1 VNEPEETHKEP
12 AVLLSRVAEAVYWT
26 GRYLERAET
35 TARIIKVHTELYLDL
50 PKSAGIGWTPLLAV
64 TGSEE
69 AYGLAHDGADE
80 DRVVSFLVSS
90 DENPGS
96 LLASLAAARE
106 NLRVTRAVF
115 PRETW
120 ETLNALYVDAAD
132 TCAHAISRR
141 TRLRWTDEVVAGCQ
155 RISGALAGTMSHDA
169 AYSFLRLG
177 SHLERAD
184 MTTRVLDVRAGMP
197 DDGPAQQEQ
206 PYADLLWMSVLRSL
220 GAQQMYRRSVQNR
233 VWGADVLRFLLRDR
247 TFPRSFL
254 HCLDAMENCLGF
266 LPNAELARAAC
277 IAAAQHV
284 EGSRTTSLSWGGLH
298 DYVDELQLDLVR
310 INDSLCDT
318 YFHREPG
325 ERLRALASA

>member
-1 VNEPEETHKEP
+1 MTTDDDRKEP
-12 AVLLSRVAEAVYWT
+12 AMLLSRVAEAVYWT
-26 GRYLERAET
+26 GRYLERAEI
-35 TARIIKVHTELYLDL
+35 TARIIKVHTELFLDL
-50 PKSAGIGWTPLLAV
+50 PKSAGIGWAPLLAV
-64 TGSEE
+64 TGAQEV
-69 AYGLAHDGADE
+69 YGLSHDGAEE
-80 DRVVSFLVSS
+80 DDVVAFLVSS
-90 DENPGS
+90 ADNPGS

-120 ETLNALYVDAAD
+120 ETVNEMYADAAER
-132 TCAHAISRR
+132 CAHTLTRR
-141 TRLRWTDEVVAGCQ
+141 ERLRWTDELVAGCQ
-155 RISGALAGTMSHDA
+155 RISGALAGNMSHDA
-169 AYSFLRLG
+169 AYGFLRLG

-220 GAQQMYRRSVQNR
+220 GAQQMYRRNIQNR

-247 TFPRSFL
+247 GFPRSFL
-254 HCLDAMENCLGF
+254 HCVDAMERCLEL
-266 LPNAELARAAC
+266 LPNADAARAAC

-284 EGSRTTSLSWGGLH
+284 EGSRTASLSWGGIPG
-298 DYVDELQLDLVR
+298 YVDELQLDLVA
-310 INDSLCDT
+310 INDALSDT

-325 ERLRALASA
+325 ERPRVLASA